1 MKKSRI
7 FSSLVQESEDDGVT
21 VFFKMTYFATNAP
34 FSASFKAPS

>member
-21 VFFKMTYFATNAP
+21 VFFKMTCFSTNAP